1 MKSFSF
7 YIVVFAG
14 IFMLLEMGWGLAQS
28 THSATSPSP
37 AVSETANPTP
47 SVAVATSSMPVFHP
61 PSLEGG
67 ILPVRVGGGSRGGE
81 TNGVLV
87 EVLVPDQI
95 ALTTQAQPS
104 LYWYQSKAAR
114 THCEVTLTQPKKAK
128 PLLDLQSS
136 GASSA
141 GIHSVKLSHFKVKL
155 TPNVVYRWSVAIIV
169 DPKNRSQDILANGV
183 IEYQEPTAELAAKLA
198 AAADSDRAAIYAEA
212 GIWYDALDSLSTR
225 IDRNPGN
232 GELQDQRAKLL
243 SQIGL
248 DGAQIEV
255 AQSKAPSD

>member
-7 YIVVFAG
+7 YIGVLAG
-14 IFMLLEMGWGLAQS
+14 TFMLFEQGRVLAQS
-28 THSATSPSP
+28 
-37 AVSETANPTP
+37 ANPVP
-47 SVAVATSSMPVFHP
+47 SVAVAPSSLPVFHP
-61 PSLEGG
+61 PSLTGG

-81 TNGVLV
+81 TDGVLV

-95 ALTTQAQPS
+95 ALTTKAQPS

-141 GIHSVKLSHFKVKL
+141 GIHAVKLSDFKVKL
-155 TPNVVYRWSVAIIV
+155 APNVVYRWSVAIIV

-183 IEYQEPTAELAAKLA
+183 IEYQKPTAELAAKLA
-198 AAADSDRAAIYAEA
+198 AVADSDRAAIYAEA

-225 IDRNPGN
+225 IAQNPDN
-232 GELQDQRAKLL
+232 RELQDQRAKLL

-248 DGAQIEV
+248 DGSRIEV